1 MKTIFNKAYICL
13 VFLLPM
19 IFTGCQKLTQYREP
33 EQQYLIS
40 AIGFDNED
48 NELKVSLEVIIF
60 SVGKA
65 ESSIESKVF
74 SGKGQTVK
82 QALGNLSSEV
92 AKKLLYGHCAL
103 IVLGESITDSQVDEI
118 FQFCSSGKDIPI
130 SASLVSTT
138 DAMALLSCKSISTPV
153 TGYDITG
160 VLKQK
165 SEDWGIGL
173 TDRLYEVETKRLDQ
187 NSYYALPYFSVSTS
201 EDKTVYTFS
210 GIRIY
215 ENDRPA
221 LLFDLPQSALYSL
234 LTDTYGSGTFYV
246 ESDGIIYQP
255 EVKRASSSVKVDGDC
270 GRTCI
275 TVKMRLLLRRG
286 QTEKIDAAAL
296 SGALEKKAIE
306 FIKSTETLSTTDIFE
321 IASRLGYPNDTGV
334 AISDIDIS
342 FDISAPGE

>member
-1 MKTIFNKAYICL
+1 MRKLYIFFFII
-13 VFLLPM
+13 LPL
-19 IFTGCQKLTQYREP
+19 IFSSCQKLTQYREP

-40 AIGFDNED
+40 AIGFDNAE

-74 SGKGQTVK
+74 SGNGLTVK

-103 IVLGESITDSQVDEI
+103 IVLGESLTGSQVEEI
-118 FQFCSSGKDIPI
+118 FQFCSSGKDIPLSTSLI
-130 SASLVSTT
+130 STP

-173 TDRLYEVETKRLDQ
+173 TDRLYEVQTKRLDE
-187 NSYYALPYFSVSTS
+187 NGYYALPYFSVSTS

-215 ENDRPA
+215 EHDSPS

-234 LTDTYGSGTFYV
+234 LTDTYGSGTFYI
-246 ESDGIIYQP
+246 ESDGAIYQP
-255 EVKRASSSVKVDGDC
+255 EVKRASSSVKIDGDC

-286 QTEKIDAAAL
+286 QTEKIDTVAL
-296 SGALEKKAIE
+296 GAALEKKAIE
-306 FIKSTETLSTTDIFE
+306 FIKSAEGAVIYITVNLP
-321 IASRLGYPNDTGV
+321 IAAV
-334 AISDIDIS
+334 
-342 FDISAPGE
+342 